1 MHACR
6 VRCRSAIFEFI
17 VIGPLRIEQRGAGG
31 KIRCNHVGE
40 DGARL
45 GEIEIDE
52 RRVHGDLSKLLA
64 PSQEFRVDC
73 TNLVERSAQGAEI
86 ADQIGDLFVDVVWNK
101 ISALP
106 AARSRLADGQISFG
120 PVSRSVDAVAVLSA
134 AALVCFDQ
142 CSTQNL
148 FDRRQVAHDSAATSA
163 QRWGRKILDV
173 HRTESHVRP
182 NESKSDSSVNL
193 GSVLGDRSEEFSKR
207 DQAKGVDEQRN
218 GAARSLPAR
227 RRPVGPLTW
236 HCE

>member
-1 MHACR
+1 M
-6 VRCRSAIFEFI
+6 
-17 VIGPLRIEQRGAGG
+17 
-31 KIRCNHVGE
+31 RCNHVGE

-64 PSQEFRVDC
+64 PSQEFRVD
-73 TNLVERSAQGAEI
+73 I
-86 ADQIGDLFVDVVWNK
+86 

-173 HRTESHVRP
+173 HRTESHVCP

-218 GAARSLPAR
+218 GAATSLPAR